1 MKTHQV
7 LHIIRRHNMTNYEY
21 FKKDIIITGKH
32 ADYVDA
38 LWKQNQIQQSYFK
51 RLVDLCTIAPVIG
64 LRARHKV
71 KANSEGDNKRTVQL
85 QQIMTRRED
94 LITIL
99 QMIILLDEGD
109 GLTIEQKVDRAFRGP
124 EDEAEFKKDTDL
136 FDQYL
141 LGGIEILYDELFKR
155 SLSMDDEY
163 SDLKVG
169 NIIALLNKPFEVI

>member
-1 MKTHQV
+1 MA
-7 LHIIRRHNMTNYEY
+7 NFEY
-21 FKKDIIITGKH
+21 FKKSIIISGKH

-38 LWKQNQIQQSYFK
+38 LWTQNQIQKSYFK

-64 LRARHKV
+64 LRAKHKV
-71 KANSEGDNKRTVQL
+71 KRDAEGENKRTVQL
-85 QQIMTRRED
+85 DQIMTRRED

-99 QMIILLDEGD
+99 QMIILLDDGD

-124 EDEAEFKKDTDL
+124 ETEEDYQKDMDL
-136 FDQYL
+136 FIQYL

-169 NIIALLNKPFEVI
+169 NIMALLNKSFEI

>member
-1 MKTHQV
+1 MA
-7 LHIIRRHNMTNYEY
+7 NFEY
-21 FKKDIIITGKH
+21 FKKDITITGKY

-38 LWKQNQIQQSYFK
+38 LWTQNQIQQSYFK

-64 LRARHKV
+64 LRAKHKV
-71 KANSEGDNKRTVQL
+71 KASSEGENKRTVQL

-99 QMIILLDEGD
+99 QMIILMDESD
-109 GLTIEQKVDRAFRGP
+109 GLTIEQRVDRAFRGP
-124 EDEAEFKKDTDL
+124 ENETDYQKDMEL
-136 FDQYL
+136 FTQYL

-169 NIIALLNKPFEVI
+169 NIIALLNKPFDL